1 MTTAETRQRATCRH
15 RRSRLPAGYPART
28 WTTSQCDGHGRT
40 PNRQICAPGPAP
52 SQRQQDHLLSLPG
65 RSLRR
70 RGSHCVVDRR
80 FACKHRG
87 GHPLAAQDVHRAT
100 RGLCGRKG
108 SRLWW
113 PMRTAACGESLPVGS
128 PQLAEFADY
137 LAKLVVRGG
146 VEPPAF
152 RFSGASVP
160 SLHVA
165 GRGLMGHLAAQ
176 TMARCRLTW
185 PDARRRWLP
194 FGSPESTDAGGGRC
208 GAVDHGRM
216 VRQLMRDRVQRNL
229 GSPQSRVT
237 RWR

>member
-1 MTTAETRQRATCRH
+1 MRRPRPDAESADLCARPSPKPTAA
-15 RRSRLPAGYPART
+15 RRSVPARAL
-28 WTTSQCDGHGRT
+28 T
-40 PNRQICAPGPAP
+40 PPA
-52 SQRQQDHLLSLPG
+52 RF
-65 RSLRR
+65 SLRSR
-70 RGSHCVVDRR
+70 PSSRVQ
-80 FACKHRG
+80 APW